1 MNPGRIEKGTFM
13 LYVKESESNLEDVC
27 KRLETAAQA
36 NNFGVLAV
44 HDLKEKMVA
53 KGVSFDAACR
63 VFEVCNPVKAKA
75 VLETNMSIANALP
88 CRICVYEEYGKVKVS
103 TLKPTE
109 LIALFNSPSLQ
120 GVARE
125 VEDALIRII
134 DASV

>member
-1 MNPGRIEKGTFM
+1 M

>member
-1 MNPGRIEKGTFM
+1 M
-13 LYVKESESNLEDVC
+13 LYVKDSEKNLEDVC
-27 KRLETAAQA
+27 KRLEAAAQA

-44 HDLKEKMVA
+44 HDLKERMAA

-63 VFEVCNPVKAKA
+63 IFEVCNPVKAKA

-88 CRICVYEEYGKVKVS
+88 CRICVYEENGKVKVS

-125 VEDALIRII
+125 VEEALIKII
-134 DASV
+134 DESV